1 MIATMT
7 SKGQITFPKIIRD
20 RLKLTAGDK
29 FKFTVTE
36 EGTLLIIP
44 LTASVKK
51 LKGMLPPPHTA
62 ISLEKMDA
70 AIAQGAAGNTPP
82 KKRKGNTE

>member
-20 RLKLTAGDK
+20 QLKLTTGDK

-51 LKGMLPPPHTA
+51 LKGMLPAPQTA
-62 ISLEKMDA
+62 ISLEEMDS
-70 AIAQGAAGNTPP
+70 AIAQGATGKT
-82 KKRKGNTE
+82 K